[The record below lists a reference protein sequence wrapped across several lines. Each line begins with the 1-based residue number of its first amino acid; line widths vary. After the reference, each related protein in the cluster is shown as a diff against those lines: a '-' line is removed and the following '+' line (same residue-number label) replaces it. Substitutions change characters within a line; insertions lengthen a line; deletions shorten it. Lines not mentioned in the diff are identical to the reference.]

1 MQAAQHPHE
10 ACWSEEEVAI
20 DEWWW
25 EASRRLSLLQAMT
38 NGSTWR
44 GETRWASSAEEK
56 GCGHGWAEEIDAEES
71 LQWHGGTQRMA
82 LWMNDGW
89 FFIVTAKG
97 GVEIWIA
104 PVLDGIAMSMVMVN
118 FSSRCM
124 VAFTVVEMMYSCGL
138 SLCGLWVWSFLWF
151 GLLLLFCGYNPSY
164 PFLRPFAGVL
174 TSIIRRGPPCSMR
187 K

>member
-10 ACWSEEEVAI
+10 VCWSEEEVAI

-25 EASRRLSLLQAMT
+25 DDRTRRASPRLSLLRAMT

-56 GCGHGWAEEIDAEES
+56 GCGHGRAEEIDAEES

-89 FFIVTAKG
+89 FFIATPKG

-118 FSSRCM
+118 FSSWCM

-138 SLCGLWVWSFLWF
+138 SLCGLWVWSLCFSVVWA
-151 GLLLLFCGYNPSY
+151 ST
-164 PFLRPFAGVL
+164 PFLSL
-174 TSIIRRGPPCSMR
+174 TNWKPKSQVITPVTHF
-187 K
+187 

>member
-1 MQAAQHPHE
+1 MQAAQHADE

-38 NGSTWR
+38 NGSTLR

-56 GCGHGWAEEIDAEES
+56 GAAMPEQKKLMLKNPCNGMVAHNGWHCE
-71 LQWHGGTQRMA
+71 
-82 LWMNDGW
+82 WMMVG
-89 FFIVTAKG
+89 FSSQTPHATPKG

-118 FSSRCM
+118 FSSWCM

-138 SLCGLWVWSFLWF
+138 SLCGLWVWSLCFSVVWASTLS
-151 GLLLLFCGYNPSY
+151 CH
-164 PFLRPFAGVL
+164 
-174 TSIIRRGPPCSMR
+174 
-187 K
+187 